1 MATLE
6 LNHKKIEINEE
17 HFFNVRSLIPQLRR
31 KFPLN
36 EYNFESLKIN
46 GRLLDIDSDDP
57 DLIRPIS
64 RNDII
69 ALDILAKRNNEEHL
83 IDDVIELVS
92 KILIRLETCVE
103 LLKEDLNVEAK
114 KQLNTIIMAL
124 ETFIVSSS
132 YICKNHEDKDLLP
145 YKELQIHLLSVMKA
159 LSDSINKD
167 DSIMLTDLLEYEL
180 KDNLTQWKIH
190 VLTNLKHRS

>member
-36 EYNFESLKIN
+36 EYNFESLKMN
-46 GRLLDIDSDDP
+46 GRVLDIDSDDP

-64 RNDII
+64 RDDII
-69 ALDILAKRNNEEHL
+69 ALDILAKRNNEENL

-92 KILIRLETCVE
+92 KILIRLETCVD
-103 LLKEDLNVEAK
+103 LLKEDLNVDAK

-132 YICKNHEDKDLLP
+132 YICKNHEHKELLP